1 MPEIKFAYQHHKNI
15 EMQVEQC
22 FSPTKTSFQHI
33 KSLVE
38 MIEQHT
44 RFEERILFPLIEQQM
59 NETDWANADIKLAS
73 FHNAHSE
80 DDYADVFWL
89 KQK

>member
-1 MPEIKFAYQHHKNI
+1 
-15 EMQVEQC
+15 
-22 FSPTKTSFQHI
+22 
-33 KSLVE
+33 

-59 NETDWANADIKLAS
+59 NETDWANAGIKLAS
-73 FHNAHSE
+73 FLNAHSE
-80 DDYADVFWL
+80 DGYADVFWL